1 MSDDSPLPQYD
12 RSSLSSD
19 INFYQTLF
27 RLHDICHEGVIPA
40 RVESYDRRTGK
51 ATVRPIV
58 KNVIDTT
65 EGEQELVRPSYD
77 VHVVRFIHGGFLIDA
92 PMIVGDT
99 GWLIA
104 SDRNCKSA
112 ILRNSDI
119 NEFGSNPELSKES
132 LVGPDDNSI
141 SKFSNGFFI
150 PASWGEIDENGTGL
164 VIRKIGG
171 EGSDARISIDDESIR
186 IEYGNSSST
195 ISEQEIRHKSAD
207 SSCVISGSSISAFRG
222 PSSVIISDNSVL
234 AKRNDG
240 EVEIGTKSSSM
251 KFGNDRLFIDMD
263 GIHYDGITDSVT
275 NIVTDIRYNLEKH
288 CMEQRTVVAKR
299 RGDMIVNVGGKS
311 DWYTVKDSEAVP
323 EYRP

>member
-65 EGEQELVRPSYD
+65 EGERELVRPSYD

-92 PMIVGDT
+92 PLIVGDT

-132 LVGPDDNSI
+132 LVGPDDNSV

-171 EGSDARISIDDESIR
+171 E
-186 IEYGNSSST
+186 
-195 ISEQEIRHKSAD
+195 
-207 SSCVISGSSISAFRG
+207 
-222 PSSVIISDNSVL
+222 
-234 AKRNDG
+234 
-240 EVEIGTKSSSM
+240 
-251 KFGNDRLFIDMD
+251 
-263 GIHYDGITDSVT
+263 
-275 NIVTDIRYNLEKH
+275 
-288 CMEQRTVVAKR
+288 
-299 RGDMIVNVGGKS
+299 
-311 DWYTVKDSEAVP
+311 
-323 EYRP
+323 